1 MGAHTVRFLAPKPGG
16 RLDVVIVEYLANQ
29 SRSQVQKLIR
39 SGSVSVDRKVIK
51 KTGYRL
57 DGGEDL
63 HVSIPEP
70 TPTDL
75 QPEAIPIDVI
85 YEDQDLLVIDK
96 EPGIVVHPS
105 VGHATGTLVQAVLA
119 HAPDIRG
126 IGEEGRPGV
135 VHRLDKDTSGLIL
148 FAKHDEAH
156 QWLQHQFQERQVIK
170 VYFTITDSKPPTPSG
185 KIDAPIGR
193 DSKHR
198 QKMAVVSKSRG
209 REAVTT
215 YHTHEQFHEHSFL
228 EARPE
233 TGRTHQI
240 RVHLSFIKC
249 PIVGD
254 RVYGRSNPTLP
265 AERQLLHAGQLA
277 IRLLGNE
284 QPTIFNSSLPDD
296 FESILDTLRQRS

>member
-1 MGAHTVRFLAPKPGG
+1 VGAQTVRFLAPEPGG
-16 RLDVVIVEYLANQ
+16 RLDVVIVAYLADL

-39 SGSVSVDRKVIK
+39 NGSVSVDHSVVK

-63 HVSIPEP
+63 QISIPEP
-70 TPTDL
+70 TRTDL
-75 QPEAIPIDVI
+75 QPEAIPIDVV
-85 YEDQDLLVIDK
+85 YEDQDLLVINK

-105 VGHATGTLVQAVLA
+105 VGHETGTLVQAVLA

-126 IGEEGRPGV
+126 IGDEGRPGV
-135 VHRLDKDTSGLIL
+135 VHRLDKDTSGLII

-156 QWLQHQFQERQVIK
+156 QFLQGQFQDRQVKK
-170 VYFTITDSKPPTPSG
+170 VYYALTDSNPPTPSG

-193 DSKHR
+193 DAKHR
-198 QKMAVVSKSRG
+198 QKMAVVSQSRG

-215 YHTHEQFHEHSFL
+215 YHTHERFLEHSFL

-240 RVHLSFIKC
+240 RVHLSFIDC

-254 RVYGRSNPTLP
+254 RVYGRNKPTLP
-265 AERQLLHAGQLA
+265 ADRQMLHAGQLT

-284 QPTIFNSSLPDD
+284 QPTTFKAPLPED
-296 FESILDTLRQRS
+296 FESILMILRQR

>member
-1 MGAHTVRFLAPKPGG
+1 VGAQTVRFLAPKPGG
-16 RLDVVIVEYLANQ
+16 RLDVVIVEHLADL

-39 SGSVSVDRKVIK
+39 SGLVSVDRQVVK
-51 KTGYRL
+51 KTGYHL

-75 QPEAIPIDVI
+75 QPEAVPINVI

-96 EPGIVVHPS
+96 EPGVVVHPS
-105 VGHATGTLVQAVLA
+105 VGHETGTLVQAVLA

-126 IGEEGRPGV
+126 IGDEGRPGV

-148 FAKHDEAH
+148 FAKHNEAL
-156 QWLQHQFQERQVIK
+156 QWLQQQFQGRQVKK
-170 VYFTITDSKPPTPSG
+170 VYFVITDSKPPTPSG

-198 QKMAVVSKSRG
+198 QKMAVTSISRG

-215 YHTHEQFHEHSFL
+215 YHTHERFHEHSFL
-228 EARPE
+228 EVRPE

-240 RVHLSFIKC
+240 RVHLSFIEC

-254 RVYGRSNPTLP
+254 RVYGRRKPTLP
-265 AERQLLHAGQLA
+265 VKRQLLHAGQLT

-284 QPTIFNSSLPDD
+284 QPTTFKTPLPED
-296 FESILDTLRQRS
+296 FELILNSLRER

>member
-1 MGAHTVRFLAPKPGG
+1 MGAQIVRFHAPKPGG
-16 RLDVVIVEYLANQ
+16 RLDVVIVEYLADQ

-39 SGSVSVDRKVIK
+39 SGSVSVDSKVVK

-85 YEDQDLLVIDK
+85 YEDQNLLVVNK

-135 VHRLDKDTSGLIL
+135 VHRLDKDTSGIII

-156 QWLQHQFQERQVIK
+156 QWLQHQFQVRHVK
-170 VYFTITDSKPPTPSG
+170 KTYFVLTDSKPPTPSG

-193 DSKHR
+193 DAKHR

-215 YHTHEQFHEHSFL
+215 YYTHEQFPEHSFL
-228 EARPE
+228 EVRPE

-240 RVHLSFIKC
+240 RVHMSFINC

-254 RVYGRSNPTLP
+254 RVYGRSKPTLP

-284 QPTIFNSSLPDD
+284 QLTTFKSPLPDD
-296 FESILDTLRQRS
+296 FELILGILRKRS

>member
-1 MGAHTVRFLAPKPGG
+1 MGAQTVRFLAPKPGG
-16 RLDVVIVEYLANQ
+16 RLDVVIVEHLADL

-39 SGSVSVDRKVIK
+39 SGLVSVDRQVVK
-51 KTGYRL
+51 KTGYHL

-75 QPEAIPIDVI
+75 QPEAVPINVI

-96 EPGIVVHPS
+96 EPGVVVHPS
-105 VGHATGTLVQAVLA
+105 VGHETGTLVQAVLA

-126 IGEEGRPGV
+126 IGDEGRPGV

-148 FAKHDEAH
+148 FAKHNEAL
-156 QWLQHQFQERQVIK
+156 QWLQQQFQGRQVKK
-170 VYFTITDSKPPTPSG
+170 VYFVITDSKPPTPSG

-198 QKMAVVSKSRG
+198 QKMAVTSISRG

-215 YHTHEQFHEHSFL
+215 YHTHERFHEHSFL
-228 EARPE
+228 EVRPE

-240 RVHLSFIKC
+240 RVHLSFIEC

-254 RVYGRSNPTLP
+254 RVYGRRKPTLP
-265 AERQLLHAGQLA
+265 VKRQLLHAGQLT

-284 QPTIFNSSLPDD
+284 QPTTFKTPLPED
-296 FESILDTLRQRS
+296 FELILNSLRER

>member
-1 MGAHTVRFLAPKPGG
+1 MDPQTVRFLAPKPGG
-16 RLDVVIVEYLANQ
+16 RLDVVIVEYMADL

-39 SGSVSVDRKVIK
+39 NGSVSVDRQVVK
-51 KTGYRL
+51 KTGYSL

-63 HVSIPEP
+63 RVSIPEP
-70 TPTDL
+70 TLTDL
-75 QPEAIPIDVI
+75 QPEAFPIDVI
-85 YEDQDLLVIDK
+85 YEDQDLLVVNK
-96 EPGIVVHPS
+96 EPGVVVHPS

-119 HAPDIRG
+119 HAPNIRG

-148 FAKHDEAH
+148 FAKHDKAH
-156 QWLQHQFQERQVIK
+156 QWLQQQFQDRHVKK
-170 VYFTITDSKPPTPSG
+170 VYYAITDANPPTPSG

-198 QKMAVVSKSRG
+198 QKMAIVSISRG

-215 YHTHEQFHEHSFL
+215 YHTHERFHEHSFL
-228 EARPE
+228 EVRPE

-240 RVHLSFIKC
+240 RVHLAFIDC

-254 RVYGRSNPTLP
+254 RVYGRSKPTLP
-265 AERQLLHAGQLA
+265 AGRQMLHAGRLS
-277 IRLLGNE
+277 ICLLGNE
-284 QPTIFNSSLPDD
+284 QPTTFNSPLPED
-296 FESILDTLRQRS
+296 FEAILNILRQRS

>member
-1 MGAHTVRFLAPKPGG
+1 MGAQTVRFLAPEPGG
-16 RLDVVIVEYLANQ
+16 RLDVVIAAYLADL

-39 SGSVSVDRKVIK
+39 SGSVSVDRSVVK

-63 HVSIPEP
+63 QISIPEP
-70 TPTDL
+70 TRTDL

-85 YEDQDLLVIDK
+85 YEDQDLLVINK

-105 VGHATGTLVQAVLA
+105 VGHETGTLVQAVLA

-126 IGEEGRPGV
+126 IGDEGRPGV
-135 VHRLDKDTSGLIL
+135 VHRLDKDTSGLII

-156 QWLQHQFQERQVIK
+156 QFLQGQFQDRQVKK
-170 VYFTITDSKPPTPSG
+170 VYYALTDSNPPTPSG

-193 DSKHR
+193 DAKHR
-198 QKMAVVSKSRG
+198 QKMAVVSQSRG

-215 YHTHEQFHEHSFL
+215 YHTHERFLEHSFL
-228 EARPE
+228 EVRPE

-240 RVHLSFIKC
+240 RVHLSFIDC

-254 RVYGRSNPTLP
+254 RVYGRSKPTLP
-265 AERQLLHAGQLA
+265 ADRQLLHAGQLA

-284 QPTIFNSSLPDD
+284 QPTIFKVPLPED
-296 FESILDTLRQRS
+296 FESILMILHQR

>member
-1 MGAHTVRFLAPKPGG
+1 MGAQTVRFLAPKPGG
-16 RLDVVIVEYLANQ
+16 RLDVVIVEHLADL

-39 SGSVSVDRKVIK
+39 SGLVSVDRQVVK

-75 QPEAIPIDVI
+75 QPEAVPINVI

-96 EPGIVVHPS
+96 EPGVVVHPS
-105 VGHATGTLVQAVLA
+105 VGHETGTLVQAVLA

-126 IGEEGRPGV
+126 IGDEGRPGV

-148 FAKHDEAH
+148 FAKHDEAL
-156 QWLQHQFQERQVIK
+156 QWLQHQFQERQVKK
-170 VYFTITDSKPPTPSG
+170 VYFVITDSKPPTPSG

-198 QKMAVVSKSRG
+198 QKMAVTSISRG

-215 YHTHEQFHEHSFL
+215 YHTHERFHEHSFL
-228 EARPE
+228 EVRPE

-240 RVHLSFIKC
+240 RVHLSFIEC

-254 RVYGRSNPTLP
+254 RVYGRRKPTLP
-265 AERQLLHAGQLA
+265 VKRHLLHAGQLT

-284 QPTIFNSSLPDD
+284 QPTTFKTPLPED
-296 FESILDTLRQRS
+296 FESILNSLRQR

>member
-1 MGAHTVRFLAPKPGG
+1 VGAQTVRFLAPKPGG
-16 RLDVVIVEYLANQ
+16 RLDVVIVEHLADL

-39 SGSVSVDRKVIK
+39 SGLVSVDRQVVK
-51 KTGYRL
+51 KTGYHL

-75 QPEAIPIDVI
+75 QPEAVPINVI

-96 EPGIVVHPS
+96 EPGVVVHPS
-105 VGHATGTLVQAVLA
+105 VGHETGTLVQAVLA

-126 IGEEGRPGV
+126 IGDEGRPGV

-148 FAKHDEAH
+148 FAKHNEAL
-156 QWLQHQFQERQVIK
+156 QWLQQQFQGRQVKK
-170 VYFTITDSKPPTPSG
+170 VYFVITDSKPPTPSG

-198 QKMAVVSKSRG
+198 QKMAVTSISRG

-215 YHTHEQFHEHSFL
+215 YHTHERFHEHSFL
-228 EARPE
+228 EVRPE

-240 RVHLSFIKC
+240 RVHLSFIEC

-254 RVYGRSNPTLP
+254 RVYGRRKPTLP
-265 AERQLLHAGQLA
+265 VKRQLLHAGQLT

-284 QPTIFNSSLPDD
+284 QPTTLKTPLPED
-296 FESILDTLRQRS
+296 FELILNSLRER

>member
-1 MGAHTVRFLAPKPGG
+1 MVAQTVRFLAPEPGG
-16 RLDVVIVEYLANQ
+16 RLDVVIVKYVANL

-39 SGSVSVDRKVIK
+39 NGSVSVDRKVVK
-51 KTGYRL
+51 KTGYHL

-63 HVSIPEP
+63 QVSIPEP
-70 TPTDL
+70 TRTDI
-75 QPEAIPIDVI
+75 QPEAIPIDIV
-85 YEDQDLLVIDK
+85 YENPDLLVINK
-96 EPGIVVHPS
+96 EPGVVVHPS
-105 VGHATGTLVQAVLA
+105 VGHQTGTLVHAVLG

-135 VHRLDKDTSGLIL
+135 VHRLDKDTSGIII

-156 QWLQHQFQERQVIK
+156 QWLQQQFQNRQVKK
-170 VYFTITDSKPPTPSG
+170 VYFAITDSKPPTPSG

-215 YHTHEQFHEHSFL
+215 YHTHEQFHEHAFL
-228 EARPE
+228 EVRPE

-240 RVHLSFIKC
+240 RVHLSFIDC

-254 RVYGRSNPTLP
+254 RVYGRRKPTLP
-265 AERQLLHAGQLA
+265 VERQLLHAGQLT

-284 QPTIFNSSLPDD
+284 QPTTFDSLIPED
-296 FESILDTLRQRS
+296 FESALNILRQR

>member
-1 MGAHTVRFLAPKPGG
+1 MGAQTVRFLAPKPGG
-16 RLDVVIVEYLANQ
+16 RLDVVIVEYLADQ

-85 YEDQDLLVIDK
+85 YEDQDLLVVDK
-96 EPGIVVHPS
+96 KPGIVVHPS

-135 VHRLDKDTSGLIL
+135 VHRLDKDTSGLII

-156 QWLQHQFQERQVIK
+156 QWLQHQFQERQVKK
-170 VYFTITDSKPPTPSG
+170 VYFAITDSKPPTPSG

-254 RVYGRSNPTLP
+254 RVYGRSKPTLP

>member
-1 MGAHTVRFLAPKPGG
+1 MGAQTVRFLAPKPGG
-16 RLDVVIVEYLANQ
+16 RLDVVIVEYLADQ

-57 DGGEDL
+57 GGGEDL

-96 EPGIVVHPS
+96 GPGIVVHPS

-126 IGEEGRPGV
+126 IGDEGRPGV

-156 QWLQHQFQERQVIK
+156 QWLQHQFQERHVKK
-170 VYFTITDSKPPTPSG
+170 VYFALTDSKPPTPSG
-185 KIDAPIGR
+185 KINAPIGR

-215 YHTHEQFHEHSFL
+215 YHTHEQFHEHTFL
-228 EARPE
+228 EVRPE

-240 RVHLSFIKC
+240 RVHLSFIDC

-254 RVYGRSNPTLP
+254 RVYGRSKPTLP

-277 IRLLGNE
+277 IRLPGNE
-284 QPTIFNSSLPDD
+284 QPTIFKSPLPDD
-296 FESILDTLRQRS
+296 FETILDFLRQRS

>member
-1 MGAHTVRFLAPKPGG
+1 MGARTVRFLAPKTGG
-16 RLDVVIVEYLANQ
+16 RLDVVIVEYLADL

-39 SGSVSVDRKVIK
+39 GGFVEVDRGVVK
-51 KTGYRL
+51 KTGFRL
-57 DGGEDL
+57 DGGEEL
-63 HVSIPEP
+63 LVSIPAP

-75 QPEAIPIDVI
+75 QPEPVPIDIV
-85 YEDQDLLVIDK
+85 YEDHDLLVVNK
-96 EPGIVVHPS
+96 EPGVVVHPS
-105 VGHATGTLVQAVLA
+105 VGHESGTLVQAVLA

-156 QWLQHQFQERQVIK
+156 QWLQRQFQERRVKK
-170 VYFTITDSKPPTPSG
+170 VYFAITDSKPPTPTG

-193 DSKHR
+193 DARHR
-198 QKMAVVSKSRG
+198 QKMAIVSKSRG

-215 YHTHEQFHEHSFL
+215 YRTQESFQDHSFL
-228 EARPE
+228 EVRPE

-240 RVHLSFIKC
+240 RVHLSFIEC

-254 RVYGRSNPTLP
+254 RVYGRSKPTLP
-265 AERQLLHAGQLA
+265 AERHLLHAQQLTVH
-277 IRLLGNE
+277 LPGYE
-284 QPTIFNSSLPDD
+284 QPTTFNSQLPED
-296 FESILDTLRQRS
+296 FKTILGFLRRRL